1 MSKDQSDKNQEDS
14 RKSKQAIA
22 REERLKQALRVNLH
36 RRKGQARARKPDDAP
51 DNTEAEGT

>member
-22 REERLKQALRVNLH
+22 REERLKQALRANLH
-36 RRKGQARARKPDDAP
+36 RRKGQARARKPDETP
-51 DNTEAEGT
+51 DNT